1 MVCWCDGVLYST
13 HGMPTHGAV
22 VTAWCSPVHCIL
34 SHLRTQQNNL
44 EHLKVQKNILFVSVK
59 NNKIDKTRRN
69 VGFNIE
75 KLLTEDYLLERSI
88 GGGLRN
94 MLRAETRLRCLSG
107 PLLCTLTSRV
117 PEPAVR
123 KMTLT

>member
-1 MVCWCDGVLYST
+1 MVCST
-13 HGMPTHGAV
+13 HGMPTHEAV

-34 SHLRTQQNNL
+34 AHLSTQQNNL

-75 KLLTEDYLLERSI
+75 KLLTEDYLLDSRV

-107 PLLCTLTSRV
+107 PLLCTLTSRARA
-117 PEPAVR
+117 PAIR